1 MKIITVKGDFEE
13 IRKKEGKTE
22 VIVEEA
28 GAGNNYGNTK
38 TYLLDDSLIAFS
50 TAVDENNLNKA
61 VKILENLQMKTETHW
76 KTLAKLAIQ
85 NKNLMVAKR
94 YYSAIGSY

>member
-1 MKIITVKGDFEE
+1 MKIITVKGDVEE

-28 GAGNNYGNTK
+28 GAGNNYGNTQ

-61 VKILENLQMKTETHW
+61 VKILENLEMKTGTHW

-85 NKNLMVAKR
+85 NKNLMVAER

>member
-1 MKIITVKGDFEE
+1 MKIITVKGDVEE

-28 GAGNNYGNTK
+28 GAGNNYGNTQ
-38 TYLLDDSLIAFS
+38 TYLLDDGLIAFS
-50 TAVDENNLNKA
+50 TVVDENNLNKA
-61 VKILENLQMKTETHW
+61 VKILENLEMKTETHW

-85 NKNLMVAKR
+85 NKNLMVAER

>member
-1 MKIITVKGDFEE
+1 MKIITVKGDVEE
-13 IRKKEGKTE
+13 IRRKEGKTE

-28 GAGNNYGNTK
+28 GSWNNYGNTQ
-38 TYLLDDSLIAFS
+38 TYLLDDGLIAFS

-61 VKILENLQMKTETHW
+61 VKILENLQMKTGTHW

-85 NKNLMVAKR
+85 NKNLMVAER